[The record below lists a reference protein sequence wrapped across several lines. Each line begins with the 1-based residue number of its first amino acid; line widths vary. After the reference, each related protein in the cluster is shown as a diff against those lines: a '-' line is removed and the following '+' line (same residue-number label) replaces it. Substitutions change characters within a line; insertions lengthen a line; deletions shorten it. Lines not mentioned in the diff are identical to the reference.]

1 MSTKPLAAKRVA
13 VANIFGTLGYLSIIF
28 QWGWSLLLLCYPLI
42 SAHPELLLPS
52 APAPSSPQAA
62 EIAPAFTPVMT
73 IVAAAVTLLM
83 LIATVI
89 VLARLPKA
97 IGKKAATLT
106 KTAAR
111 AVIPVVT
118 HHKKI
123 SKQQRKKLSYKL
135 SLSIKA
141 IVLILPLVM
150 LLFVDTSGTIPSLAA
165 WSVGLFCALC
175 SFVYFAIQQMIALI
189 GGISRDQLW

>member
-1 MSTKPLAAKRVA
+1 MNGTLHKKRVA
-13 VANIFGTLGYLSIIF
+13 VANVAGAFGYTSVIF
-28 QWGWSLLLLCYPLI
+28 QWTWSLLLLCYPLI
-42 SAHPELLLPS
+42 MERPSFLLPDT
-52 APAPSSPQAA
+52 SSPQARTL
-62 EIAPAFTPVMT
+62 ELSPALSPLATVLAIVVTVGILALT
-73 IVAAAVTLLM
+73 IV
-83 LIATVI
+83 

-106 KTAAR
+106 KTAAS

-141 IVLILPLVM
+141 VVLVLPLVM

-189 GGISRDQLW
+189 GGIAREQLW

>member
-1 MSTKPLAAKRVA
+1 MNGTLHKKRVA
-13 VANIFGTLGYLSIIF
+13 VANVAGAFGYTSVMF
-28 QWGWSLLLLCYPLI
+28 QWTWSLLLLCYPLI
-42 SAHPELLLPS
+42 MERPSFLLPDT
-52 APAPSSPQAA
+52 SSPQARTL
-62 EIAPAFTPVMT
+62 ELSPALSPLATVLAIVVTVGILALT
-73 IVAAAVTLLM
+73 IV
-83 LIATVI
+83 

-106 KTAAR
+106 KTAAS

-141 IVLILPLVM
+141 VVLVLPLVM

-189 GGISRDQLW
+189 GGIAREQ

>member
-1 MSTKPLAAKRVA
+1 MNGTLHKKRVA
-13 VANIFGTLGYLSIIF
+13 VANVAGAFGYTSVMF
-28 QWGWSLLLLCYPLI
+28 QWTWSLLLLCYPLI
-42 SAHPELLLPS
+42 MERPSFLLPDT
-52 APAPSSPQAA
+52 SSPQARTL
-62 EIAPAFTPVMT
+62 ELSPALSPLATVLAIVVTIGILALT
-73 IVAAAVTLLM
+73 IV
-83 LIATVI
+83 

-106 KTAAR
+106 KTAAS

-141 IVLILPLVM
+141 VVLVLPLVM

-189 GGISRDQLW
+189 GGIAREQLW

>member
-1 MSTKPLAAKRVA
+1 MNGTLHKKRVA
-13 VANIFGTLGYLSIIF
+13 VANVAGAFGYTSVIF
-28 QWGWSLLLLCYPLI
+28 QWTWSLLLLCYPLI
-42 SAHPELLLPS
+42 MERPSFLLPDT
-52 APAPSSPQAA
+52 SSPQARTL
-62 EIAPAFTPVMT
+62 ELSPALSPLATVLAIVVTVGILALT
-73 IVAAAVTLLM
+73 IV
-83 LIATVI
+83 

-106 KTAAR
+106 KTAAS

-141 IVLILPLVM
+141 VVLVLPLVM

-189 GGISRDQLW
+189 GGIAREHLW